1 MSGRTRKVIGLVVI
15 SGVVLAGI
23 LGGRNELW
31 SSGMKPAQGGMISS
45 VQAAPAPAAS
55 SEAESLQSA
64 FIRVGEQ
71 AGAAVVSISTEQIER
86 ERVRQYFRA
95 IPRSP
100 FFGGGGE
107 DPFEDFFRQFYGGE
121 APEQPFHRFGLG
133 SGVII
138 DPQGYILTNEHV
150 VADAEKITV
159 TLTDGREFT
168 GTMKGKDAR
177 ADLAIVKIDAKNL
190 PVMTLGDSS
199 QVKAGQWVV
208 ALGNPLG
215 LAGIGPAAQTFGSEP
230 TLSVGVISALHRQ
243 LPRTSRYDRDYSDL
257 MQTDATINPGNSGG
271 PLVNLEGQVIGVN
284 VAIITGPGNAYGF
297 AIPINKA
304 KSILDTLVE
313 GKQVIYGWLGI
324 QIQDITVDVAEY
336 YSLGERKGVLVY
348 QVLSDSPASKAGVRD
363 GDIVAVFDGKAIQHS
378 RQLIDLVSGAKAG
391 RRITLQILREGKP
404 QTLEVEIGERPA
416 DVDLAGGGSRSGET
430 WRGLK
435 VGPLAPEQ
443 LERLGLAPGTTGVL
457 VVEVESGSPAE
468 QAGLHDGDVINEVK
482 GAIKGQL
489 TSVRIES
496 VSDFTAVIAELKG
509 NALVRTNRGYIVIKA
524 AP

>member
-1 MSGRTRKVIGLVVI
+1 MNGRARKRIGLMVVW
-15 SGVVLAGI
+15 GVILAGI

-31 SSGMKPAQGGMISS
+31 SGSMKPGQGGLVSAG
-45 VQAAPAPAAS
+45 QAAPAQAAS
-55 SEAESLQSA
+55 GEAESLQNA

-71 AGAAVVSISTEQIER
+71 AGPAVVSISTEQIER
-86 ERVRQYFRA
+86 VKQYFRGF
-95 IPRSP
+95 PRSP
-100 FFGGGGE
+100 FFGRGGGE
-107 DPFEDFFRQFYGGE
+107 DPFEDFFRQFYGGD
-121 APEQPFHRFGLG
+121 APEQQFHRFGLG

-138 DPQGYILTNEHV
+138 DQQGYILTNEHV

-159 TLTDGREFT
+159 TMADGREFT
-168 GTMKGKDAR
+168 GAVKGKDAR
-177 ADLAIVKIDAKNL
+177 ADLAVVKIDAKNL
-190 PVMTLGDSS
+190 PVATLGDSS
-199 QVKAGQWVV
+199 QVQAGQWVV
-208 ALGNPLG
+208 ALGNPMG

-304 KSILDTLVE
+304 KSILDTLIE
-313 GKQVIYGWLGI
+313 GKQVVYGWLGI
-324 QIQDITVDVAEY
+324 QIQDITADVAEY

-348 QVLSDSPASKAGVRD
+348 QVLPESPASKAGARD
-363 GDIVAVFDGKAIQHS
+363 GDIVAAFDGKAIQHS
-378 RQLIDLVSGAKAG
+378 RQLIDLVSGARAG
-391 RRITLQILREGKP
+391 RRIKLDILREGKP
-404 QTLEVEIGERPA
+404 QTLEVDIGERPV
-416 DVDLAGGGSRSGET
+416 DVELAGTGVSGEA
-430 WRGLK
+430 WRGLQ

-443 LERLGLAPGTTGVL
+443 LERIGLAPGTTGVL

-468 QAGLHDGDVINEVK
+468 QAGLHEGDVINEVK

-496 VSDFTAVIAELKG
+496 VGDFTTVTAELKG
-509 NALVRTNRGYIVIKA
+509 NALVRTNRGYVVIKA